1 MGSSP
6 PAVTAEKTMSKL
18 RGKVAVITGGTEGIG
33 LAIAKLFVKE
43 GAYVF
48 ITGRRQR
55 ELDEAVKAI
64 GDNVTGI
71 QGDVTKMDDLDRL
84 YETVGRAK
92 GRIDIVVANAGVGEF
107 VTFGKITEEHF
118 DKLFDTNVKGALFTV
133 QGALP
138 LLVDGGSV
146 ILIGS
151 VASVKG
157 TSSFGVYGATKAALR
172 SFARTWTNDLKDR
185 RIRSNVLS
193 PGPIKTPLTDRL
205 SPDVMTLI
213 APTVPMGR
221 VGEPDEIARVAL
233 FLACEDSSFVTG
245 IELFVDGGRGQ
256 V

>member
-18 RGKVAVITGGTEGIG
+18 QGKVAVITGGTEGIG
-33 LAIAKLFVKE
+33 LAIAKRFVEE

-64 GDNVTGI
+64 GNNVTGI
-71 QGDVTKMDDLDRL
+71 QGDVTKMADLDRL

-92 GRIDIVVANAGVGEF
+92 GRIDVVVANAGVGEF
-107 VTFGKITEEHF
+107 VPFGKITEE
-118 DKLFDTNVKGALFTV
+118 
-133 QGALP
+133 P

-172 SFARTWTNDLKDR
+172 SFARTWTTDLKDR

-205 SPDVMTLI
+205 SPDAMARI
-213 APTVPMGR
+213 ASTVPMGR
-221 VGEPDEIARVAL
+221 IG
-233 FLACEDSSFVTG
+233 
-245 IELFVDGGRGQ
+245 DGGRGQ